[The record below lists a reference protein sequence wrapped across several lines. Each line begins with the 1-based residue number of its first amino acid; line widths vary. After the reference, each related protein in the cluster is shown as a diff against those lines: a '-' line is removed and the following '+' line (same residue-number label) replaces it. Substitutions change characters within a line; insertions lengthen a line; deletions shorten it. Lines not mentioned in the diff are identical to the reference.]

1 MMRHNRSATLTLG
14 ALAMA
19 IMLSSLAQAQQRGR
33 SSRFF
38 GDNFSVGVSLLSIEK
53 VQGEL
58 KLSSEQI
65 GTATK
70 VGDRLSQDRR
80 ALYEG
85 LSREERRERG
95 DELRKKAAEIS
106 FAAVMQIAES
116 MDDAQKKRWREITL
130 QVRGAAALA
139 EEHMVKR
146 MELTEEQVKQLND
159 LDVKQRETMREAFRQ
174 SQGQNLSREERTRQ
188 FMAMIEETNKQ
199 RLAVLTDEQRAK
211 FKEQQG
217 EKFELP
223 QT

>member
-19 IMLSSLAQAQQRGR
+19 IMLSGLAQAQQRGR
-33 SSRFF
+33 LSRFF

-70 VGDRLSQDRR
+70 VGDKLSQDRR

-95 DELRKKAAEIS
+95 DELRHS
-106 FAAVMQIAES
+106 
-116 MDDAQKKRWREITL
+116 
-130 QVRGAAALA
+130 RGALSFP
-139 EEHMVKR
+139 R
-146 MELTEEQVKQLND
+146 
-159 LDVKQRETMREAFRQ
+159 
-174 SQGQNLSREERTRQ
+174 SQGEVDQ
-188 FMAMIEETNKQ
+188 
-199 RLAVLTDEQRAK
+199 
-211 FKEQQG
+211 
-217 EKFELP
+217 
-223 QT
+223 